1 MGRLTLARLFKSK
14 QQRRIEAETFDPTT
28 APHRPL
34 VSDIVHTH
42 LPPLQIRLRSRLID
56 DLVLRILEFAPAPE
70 PLWKAGALERRVLLA
85 SRAQQAVLQLGTDMQ
100 YLERRFDS
108 LSSLLRETEDE
119 EEQRLLMA
127 EYLAQTVSSP
137 RKLRKDI
144 KALRRFLGYD
154 ALRERHDQERR
165 DLLLCIE
172 LGVRFV
178 AGVVE
183 MLADASESGPNLT
196 RRELPSGIPRTPRR
210 ITTDVA
216 HETLGTPEERSA
228 ALAKLCRQAHTER
241 FLGDVLGKN
250 DRWQTRLAAV
260 EGLAR
265 LSQWARNADGE
276 PISAD
281 TRTELL
287 TIAIKCISDGEE
299 HAWVRAKSLE
309 VALAVHP
316 ERGEQLLLE
325 GLRGKPVQNDFLF
338 RRMALDQVVRAFPT
352 GRAATIFDALIE
364 PPEDQDHVR
373 LGAIGISRPEPSE
386 HVRMGL
392 ACVVLELPPSEAIP
406 RLRRLA
412 GLDGHDE
419 TSPKVR
425 AQASI
430 SARRL
435 AAGALD
441 LAVREAA
448 STALVDVLATETHN
462 MPLKSACNEL
472 AALARELAENG
483 ADEHLQSLA
492 PAWVAA
498 LRELVQHPR
507 CSAPI
512 AEVAAAAAER
522 IDRERF
528 PERRLATLALRELAA
543 TVPLGGS
550 RTVRLSQLPRE
561 LARRWRD
568 GRFVGRVLADLSRDD
583 FGLGVRLSRRTMTI
597 WRGDRMRRRLWRI
610 LHELRNPA
618 PSKRQAFLH
627 TIGRTYRSLIR
638 AHPGRLDEETA
649 TTVPGERVLVESE
662 GSWGRHLPTVD
673 DVLDL
678 PLLLRRPVQIFSTH
692 GVATLTPSRS
702 FFRRLHAR
710 LAISW
715 RYPSYVALRQGSI
728 TSDEPQQRRRFVER
742 MAARFDMDVR
752 FEPYREDLDGAGRTL
767 ALNPT
772 VESLYPARALEQ
784 SRGALAVAAA
794 ALIGPLDAVRDWL
807 EANLPYFTSM
817 AQNNQTALAA
827 FLATA
832 AIQYVSTAYV
842 KRRHLERARASF
854 ALSIGGWGTRGKSGT
869 ERIKAALFHGL
880 GFDVFVKTTGCE
892 AMMLHAPPT
901 GKPLEIFVY
910 RPYDKATIWEQY
922 NLALLARR
930 LGPDVFLWECMALNP
945 RYVNLLE
952 HDWMRDDMVTLT
964 NAYPDHEDIQG
975 PAGINVA
982 QVISQY
988 IPKYSTLFT
997 SEVNFLP
1004 LFAEVCRERKTRL
1017 FPVGERDGDLIANDM
1032 LAIFP
1037 YNEHPRNIA
1046 LVSRMAQELGIDPT
1060 LSMVAMAENV
1070 IADLGVLKTYPMVR
1084 VRGRIM
1090 WFVNGCSAN
1099 ERTGC
1104 LNSWRRMNLDK
1115 IDSENAPEDL
1125 VISVVNNRADRIAR
1139 SEVFARV
1146 IVRDVDV
1153 DRHVL
1158 IGTNIK
1164 GLLHFI
1170 ETALS
1175 VYLSEIQIVQAEDL
1189 TQGDAALEQPR
1200 KRLRHQLGRLRIPVP
1215 TTLAAMRRLE
1225 IYAGALNSVID
1236 EGRRAELEA
1245 TLSKI
1250 LVPDRE
1256 ASVSMREVLQNLTA
1270 DRGLTALLDS
1280 ALVSAPAARS
1290 ADDLEAQMLTVETV
1304 EPATH
1309 AEVIEH
1315 FLRQLAI
1322 MVVRSRLEARLE
1334 RLLEQRNPGE
1344 FAAFDNT
1351 FRASWREIF
1360 EEKVIPIHNS
1370 ETTGDQ
1376 IIDLCAR
1383 ATPPGTKIRIFGMQ
1397 NIKGTG
1403 LDFVYRWVALDSV
1416 VLTLRA
1422 QQSERSDRRV
1432 AALRELEAFE
1442 DHGVYDSGLALG
1454 MLAMQPIRQP
1464 GPEEIHLRDRVRAK
1478 LEAVYARRVGLLR
1491 TQTKPDSFDQ
1501 VAGVLEGGVD
1511 YLDAVLRYRASKRI
1525 MDDLAELR
1533 ISHGRAA
1540 LEMRTL
1546 VGRQKG
1552 GWLAKSLRKR
1562 WKAFRRES

>member
-1 MGRLTLARLFKSK
+1 MGRLTLASLFKSK

-34 VSDIVHTH
+34 VSDIVLGH

-56 DLVLRILEFAPAPE
+56 DLVLRILEIAPAPE
-70 PLWKAGALERRVLLA
+70 PLWNASALNRRVLLG
-85 SRAQQAVLQLGTDMQ
+85 SRAQQAVLQLVTDMQ

-127 EYLAQTVSSP
+127 EYLTQTVSSP

-183 MLADASESGPNLT
+183 ALADPETTPDATPHVIPSAPLPGVT
-196 RRELPSGIPRTPRR
+196 RRTAPR
-210 ITTDVA
+210 VA
-216 HETLGTPEERSA
+216 PEALGTPEERST
-228 ALAKLCRQAHTER
+228 ALAWLCSSAQTER
-241 FLGDVLGKN
+241 FLGEVLGKN
-250 DRWQTRLAAV
+250 DRWQTRLAAA

-265 LSQWARNADGE
+265 LCQWARDSEDE
-276 PISAD
+276 PISAE
-281 TRTELL
+281 TRAELL
-287 TIAIKCISDGEE
+287 AVAVKCISDGEE

-309 VALAVHP
+309 IALAVHP

-338 RRMALDQVVRAFPT
+338 RRLALDQIVRAFPT

-364 PPEDQDHVR
+364 PPEDHDHVR

-392 ACVVLELPPSEAIP
+392 ACVVLELPPGEAIP

-430 SARRL
+430 SARKL
-435 AAGALD
+435 AAGAID

-448 STALVDVLATETHN
+448 STVLVDVLATETHP

-472 AALARELAENG
+472 AALARELAELG
-483 ADEHLQSLA
+483 ADEHLQALA

-528 PERRLATLALRELAA
+528 SDRRLATKALRDVAA

-550 RTVRLSQLPRE
+550 RTVRLSRLPKE

-568 GRFVGRVLADLSRDD
+568 PGFVGRVLADLSRDD
-583 FGLGVRLSRRTMTI
+583 FGLGIRLGRRTMTI
-597 WRGDRMRRRLWRI
+597 WRGDRMRRRVWRI
-610 LHELRNPA
+610 LHELRHPA

-627 TIGRTYRSLIR
+627 TIGRTYRGLIR

-678 PLLLRRPVQIFSTH
+678 PLFVRRPVQICSTH

-715 RYPSYVALRQGSI
+715 RYPAYVALRQGSI
-728 TSDEPQQRRRFVER
+728 TSDEPQQRRRFLER
-742 MAARFDMDVR
+742 MAARFDIDVR
-752 FEPYREDLDGAGRTL
+752 FEPYREDPGGTGRAL

-772 VESLYPARALEQ
+772 VASLFPARALEQ
-784 SRGALAVAAA
+784 PRTALAVAAA
-794 ALIGPLDAVRDWL
+794 TLLGPLDAVRDWL
-807 EANLPYFTSM
+807 ESNLPYFTSM

-827 FLATA
+827 FLAVA

-988 IPKYSTLFT
+988 IPKNSTLFT

-1004 LFAEVCRERKTRL
+1004 LFAEVCRERKTRM
-1017 FPVGERDGDLIANDM
+1017 FAIGERDGDLIANDV

-1046 LVSRMAQELGIDPT
+1046 LVSQLAQELGIDPT
-1060 LSMVAMAENV
+1060 LAMVAMAENV

-1115 IDSENAPEDL
+1115 IDAENAPEDL

-1170 ETALS
+1170 ETALG

-1215 TTLAAMRRLE
+1215 TTAAAMRRLE
-1225 IYAGALNSVID
+1225 VYAGALNSVID

-1245 TLSKI
+1245 TLAKI
-1250 LVPDRE
+1250 LAPDRE

-1334 RLLEQRNPGE
+1334 RVLEQRNPGE

-1370 ETTGDQ
+1370 EATGDQ

-1403 LDFVYRWVALDSV
+1403 LDFVYRWVALDTV

-1464 GPEEIHLRDRVRAK
+1464 GPEEIHLRDRVRSK
-1478 LEAVYARRVGLLR
+1478 LEAVYARRVALLR
-1491 TQTKPDSFDQ
+1491 TQTKRDSFDQ

-1511 YLDAVLRYRASKRI
+1511 YLDAVLRYRASRRI
-1525 MDDLAELR
+1525 MDDLAERR

-1562 WKAFRRES
+1562 WKLFRRES

>member
-14 QQRRIEAETFDPTT
+14 QQRRLEAETFDPTA

-34 VSDIVHTH
+34 VSDIVHGH
-42 LPPLQIRLRSRLID
+42 LPPLQIRIRSRLID
-56 DLVLRILEFAPAPE
+56 DLVLRILEFMPAPE
-70 PLWKAGALERRVLLA
+70 ALWKADALQQRVLVTA
-85 SRAQQAVLQLGTDMQ
+85 RAQQAVLQLNTDLQ
-100 YLERRFDS
+100 YLERRFDG

-119 EEQRLLMA
+119 EEQRLLLA
-127 EYLAQTVSSP
+127 EYLAQTVSQP
-137 RKLRKDI
+137 RRLREDL

-165 DLLLCIE
+165 ALMLCVE
-172 LGVRFV
+172 LGVHFV
-178 AGVVE
+178 
-183 MLADASESGPNLT
+183 
-196 RRELPSGIPRTPRR
+196 SGIVQALTDDEAPARAPARETP
-210 ITTDVA
+210 
-216 HETLGTPEERSA
+216 GTAKERA
-228 ALAKLCRQAHTER
+228 EALTKLCRNVHTER
-241 FLGDVLGKN
+241 FLGDVLSKN
-250 DRWQTRLAAV
+250 DRWQTRLAAA

-265 LSQWARNADGE
+265 LCRWARGAGAE
-276 PISAD
+276 IIPAD
-281 TRTELL
+281 TRSELL
-287 TIAIKCISDGEE
+287 EIATKSITDGEE
-299 HAWVRAKSLE
+299 HAWVRAKALE

-325 GLRGKPVQNDFLF
+325 GLRGKPVEKDFLF
-338 RRMALDQVVRAFPT
+338 RRLALDLVAAVFPT

-364 PPEDQDHVR
+364 PPDEHEHVR

-386 HVRMGL
+386 HVRIGL
-392 ACVVLELPPSEAIP
+392 ACVVLELPPGEAVA

-425 AQASI
+425 TQAAI

-435 AAGALD
+435 AASATD

-448 STALVDVLATETHN
+448 STVLVDVLATETHN
-462 MPLKSACNEL
+462 LPLKSACNEL
-472 AALARELAENG
+472 AALAQELVEGGAE
-483 ADEHLQSLA
+483 EHLQSLA

-498 LRELVQHPR
+498 LRELVAHPR
-507 CSAPI
+507 CAAPI

-522 IDRERF
+522 IDRQRF
-528 PERRLATLALRELAA
+528 PARRLATLALRKVAA
-543 TVPLGGS
+543 EVPVGGA

-561 LARRWRD
+561 LAARWRD
-568 GRFVGRVLADLSRDD
+568 PRFLGRVLADLARDD
-583 FGLGVRLSRRTMTI
+583 FGLGVRLTRRTMTI

-610 LHELRNPA
+610 LHEIRNPA
-618 PSKRQAFLH
+618 PNKRQAFVH
-627 TIGRTYRSLIR
+627 TVGRTYRSQLR

-662 GSWGRHLPTVD
+662 GSWGRHLPTID
-673 DVLDL
+673 DLLDL
-678 PLLLRRPVQIFSTH
+678 PLFLRRSVQIFSTH

-702 FFRRLHAR
+702 FFRRLYAR
-710 LAISW
+710 LAMSW
-715 RYPSYVALRQGSI
+715 RYPAQVALRQGSI
-728 TSDEPQQRRRFVER
+728 TSDEPQQRRRYLER
-742 MAARFDMDVR
+742 MRARFDIDIE
-752 FEPYREDLDGAGRTL
+752 FEPYREGIDGTGRAL

-772 VESLYPARALEQ
+772 VASLFPASALE
-784 SRGALAVAAA
+784 RPRAALAMAAVA
-794 ALIGPLDAVRDWL
+794 LLGPLDAVREWL
-807 EANLPYFTSM
+807 DSNLPYFTSM
-817 AQNNQTALAA
+817 TQNNQTALAA
-827 FLATA
+827 FLGA
-832 AIQYVSTAYV
+832 AGIHYISTAYV

-854 ALSIGGWGTRGKSGT
+854 PLSIGGWGTRGKSGT

-892 AMMLHAPPT
+892 AMMLHAAPNQ
-901 GKPLEIFVY
+901 KPLEIFVY
-910 RPYDKATIWEQY
+910 RPYDKATIWEQF
-922 NLALLARR
+922 NLATLASR

-952 HDWMRDDMVTLT
+952 HDWMRDDLVTLT

-982 QVISQY
+982 EVISQY
-988 IPKYSTLFT
+988 IPKNSTLFT

-1004 LFAEVCRERKTRL
+1004 LFAEVCRQRKTRM
-1017 FPVGERDGDLIANDM
+1017 FPISDRDGDLIANDM
-1032 LAIFP
+1032 LAIYP

-1046 LVSRMAQELGIDPT
+1046 LVARLAQELGIDPT
-1060 LSMVAMAENV
+1060 LSMVCMAENV
-1070 IADLGVLKTYPMVR
+1070 IADLGVLKTYPAVR
-1084 VRGRIM
+1084 VRGRVM

-1115 IDSENAPEDL
+1115 LDAENAPEDL
-1125 VISVVNNRADRIAR
+1125 VISVVNNRADRISR

-1153 DRHVL
+1153 DRHIL

-1170 ETALS
+1170 DTALG

-1200 KRLRHQLGRLRIPVP
+1200 KRLRHQLGRLRIPTP
-1215 TTLAAMRRLE
+1215 TLVNAMRRLE
-1225 IYAGALNSVID
+1225 TYAGAIHSVLD
-1236 EGRRAELEA
+1236 AGRRAELEA

-1250 LVPDRE
+1250 LTPDRE
-1256 ASVSMREVLQNLTA
+1256 ASVSMREVLQTLSS
-1270 DRGLTALLDS
+1270 DRGLTSLLDS
-1280 ALVSAPAARS
+1280 ALVSAPATRTAG
-1290 ADDLEAQMLTVETV
+1290 DDIDSQMAAVETV
-1304 EPATH
+1304 DPATH

-1315 FLRQLAI
+1315 FLRQLSM
-1322 MVVRSRLEARLE
+1322 MVVRSRLEVRLE
-1334 RLLEQRNPGE
+1334 RVLEQRNPTE
-1344 FAAFDNT
+1344 LAAFDNT
-1351 FRASWREIF
+1351 FRAAWREIF
-1360 EEKVIPIHNS
+1360 EDKVIPVHNS

-1376 IIDLCAR
+1376 IIDICAR
-1383 ATPPGTKIRIFGMQ
+1383 ATPPGTRIRVYGMQ

-1403 LDFVYRWVALDSV
+1403 LDFVYRWVALDTV
-1416 VLTLRA
+1416 VLCLRA
-1422 QQSERSDRRV
+1422 QQSERSDRRI

-1454 MLAMQPIRQP
+1454 VLAMQPVRQP
-1464 GPEEIHLRDRVRAK
+1464 GPEELQLRDRIRAK
-1478 LEAVYARRVGLLR
+1478 LEAVYARRIGLLR
-1491 TQTKPDSFDQ
+1491 TQTKRDSFDR
-1501 VAGVLEGGVD
+1501 VAGVLEGMVD
-1511 YLDAVLRYRASKRI
+1511 YLDAVLRYRASRQI
-1525 MDDLAELR
+1525 MDDLAERR

-1552 GWLAKSLRKR
+1552 GWLSKSLRKR
-1562 WKAFRRES
+1562 WLSFKRES

>member
-1 MGRLTLARLFKSK
+1 MGTLTLARLFKSK

-34 VSDIVHTH
+34 VSDIVYAH
-42 LPPLQIRLRSRLID
+42 LPPLQIRLRSSLID

-70 PLWKAGALERRVLLA
+70 PLWNAGALERRVLLA

-100 YLERRFDS
+100 YLERRFDT

-119 EEQRLLMA
+119 DEQRLLMT

-154 ALRERHDQERR
+154 ALRERHDQQRR
-165 DLLLCIE
+165 ALLLCIE

-178 AGVVE
+178 TGVLEALAGGGE
-183 MLADASESGPNLT
+183 ATQDAAGALRGAAGDSLGTAEERAAALT
-196 RRELPSGIPRTPRR
+196 R
-210 ITTDVA
+210 
-216 HETLGTPEERSA
+216 
-228 ALAKLCRQAHTER
+228 LCQVAHTER
-241 FLGDVLGKN
+241 FLGEVLGKN
-250 DRWQTRLAAV
+250 DRWQTRLAAA

-265 LSQWARNADGE
+265 LCQWARDADADA
-276 PISAD
+276 ISSD
-281 TRTELL
+281 IRTELL
-287 TIAIKCISDGEE
+287 EVAVKCISDGEE

-338 RRMALDQVVRAFPT
+338 RRLALELVVQAFPT

-364 PPEDQDHVR
+364 PPEAQEHVR

-392 ACVVLELPPSEAIP
+392 ACVVLELPPGEAIP

-425 AQASI
+425 TQASI

-448 STALVDVLATETHN
+448 STVLVDVLATETHPL
-462 MPLKSACNEL
+462 PLKSACHEL
-472 AALARELAENG
+472 AALAHELGELGAE
-483 ADEHLQSLA
+483 EHLQALA
-492 PAWVAA
+492 PAWAAA
-498 LRELVQHPR
+498 LRELVRHPR

-512 AEVAAAAAER
+512 AEQAAAAAER

-528 PERRLATLALRELAA
+528 PERRLATQALRDIAA
-543 TVPLGGS
+543 AVPLGGS
-550 RTVRLSQLPRE
+550 RTVRLSRLPPA

-568 GRFVGRVLADLSRDD
+568 ARFVGRVLADLSRDG
-583 FGLGVRLSRRTMTI
+583 FGLGVRLGRRTITI

-610 LHELRNPA
+610 LHELRHPA

-627 TIGRTYRSLIR
+627 TIGRTYRSLVR

-673 DVLDL
+673 DMLDL
-678 PLLLRRPVQIFSTH
+678 PLFVRRPVQICSTH

-715 RYPSYVALRQGSI
+715 RYQSYVALRQGSI
-728 TSDEPQQRRRFVER
+728 TSDEPQQRRRFLER
-742 MAARFDMDVR
+742 MSARFDVDVQ
-752 FEPYREDLDGAGRTL
+752 FEPYREDLDGAGRAL

-772 VESLYPARALEQ
+772 VASLFPARALEPP
-784 SRGALAVAAA
+784 RAALAVAP
-794 ALIGPLDAVRDWL
+794 ALLGPLDAVRDWL

-827 FLATA
+827 FLGAA
-832 AIQYVSTAYV
+832 AIHYVSTAYV

-854 ALSIGGWGTRGKSGT
+854 PLSIGGWGTRGKSGT

-901 GKPLEIFVY
+901 QKPLEIFVY

-922 NLALLARR
+922 NLALLASR

-982 QVISQY
+982 EVISQY
-988 IPKYSTLFT
+988 IPKRSTLFT

-1004 LFAEVCRERKTRL
+1004 LFAEVCRERKTRML
-1017 FPVGERDGDLIANDM
+1017 AISERDGDLIASDM

-1046 LVSRMAQELGIDPT
+1046 LVARMAQELGIDPT

-1070 IADLGVLKTYPMVR
+1070 IADLGVLKTYPMAR

-1115 IDSENAPEDL
+1115 LDYESAPEDL

-1170 ETALS
+1170 DTALG

-1200 KRLRHQLGRLRIPVP
+1200 KRLKHQLGRLRIPVP
-1215 TTLAAMRRLE
+1215 TTTAALRRLE
-1225 IYAGALNSVID
+1225 TYAGALNSVID

-1245 TLSKI
+1245 TLAKI
-1250 LVPDRE
+1250 LAPDRE
-1256 ASVSMREVLQNLTA
+1256 ASVSLREVREVLTA

-1290 ADDLEAQMLTVETV
+1290 GGDDIDGQMLTVETV

-1309 AEVIEH
+1309 ADVIEH

-1322 MVVRSRLEARLE
+1322 LVVRSRLEARLE
-1334 RLLEQRNPGE
+1334 RVLEQRNPGE

-1351 FRASWREIF
+1351 FRASWRELF
-1360 EEKVIPIHNS
+1360 EEKVIPIHNA

-1383 ATPPGTKIRIFGMQ
+1383 ATPPGTRVRIFGMQ

-1403 LDFVYRWVALDSV
+1403 LDFVYRWVALDTV

-1422 QQSERSDRRV
+1422 QQSERSDRRI
-1432 AALRELEAFE
+1432 AALRELESFE

-1454 MLAMQPIRQP
+1454 VLAMQPIRQP
-1464 GPEEIHLRDRVRAK
+1464 GPEELHLRDRVRSK
-1478 LEAVYARRVGLLR
+1478 LEAVYAKRVALLR
-1491 TQTKPDSFDQ
+1491 TQTKRDSFDQ

-1511 YLDAVLRYRASKRI
+1511 YLDAILRYRASRQI
-1525 MDDLAELR
+1525 MDDLAERR

-1562 WKAFRRES
+1562 WKAFRRQS